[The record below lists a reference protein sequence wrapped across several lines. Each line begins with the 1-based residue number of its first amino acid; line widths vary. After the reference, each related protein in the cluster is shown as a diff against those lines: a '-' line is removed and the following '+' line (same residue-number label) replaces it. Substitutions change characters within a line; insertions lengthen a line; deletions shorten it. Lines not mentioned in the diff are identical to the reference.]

1 MEPMSNSNG
10 SPFWQVVLFA
20 AALVFLLW
28 EIWRGWRA
36 GVVRSGVSLAAIV
49 FSSLAGYTVARIAA
63 IPFGGFEGFSGAMV
77 GLFVGGGVGLAVF
90 IFIWVLGALLFKRTE
105 HQEGSLIRLLWG
117 GGGAL
122 LGLLTGL
129 IIVWS
134 GISVVRSLGA
144 LAEARVETRQA
155 ASKSPSSLA
164 NGLVTLRDSLE
175 MGPAGQVVRAVD
187 PVEPEVYNLLLQ
199 LGKLSGD
206 QATMLRFIQYP
217 GIQAVIETPR
227 MVELV
232 NNPDII
238 RAAENRNVFAIMSH
252 PALRAA
258 LEDQA
263 FMAKIKKIDLAAAM
277 EYATNPQPSSAG
289 SKSGPALH
297 PDTSKK

>member
-1 MEPMSNSNG
+1 MTISHG
-10 SPFWQVVLFA
+10 SPFWQVVLIA

-28 EIWRGWRA
+28 EVWRGWRA
-36 GVVRSGVSLAAIV
+36 GIVRSGVSLAAMV
-49 FSSLAGYTVARIAA
+49 LSGLVGYAAAHIAA

-105 HQEGSLIRLLWG
+105 HQPGSLVRLLWG

-129 IIVWS
+129 IVVWS
-134 GISVVRSLGA
+134 CISVVRSLGV
-144 LAEARVETRQA
+144 LAEAQVETREA
-155 ASKSPSSLA
+155 ASQAPSALA

-175 MGPAGQVVRAVD
+175 MGPAGRVVQAVD
-187 PVEPEVYNLLLQ
+187 PVEPEVYSLLLQ

-206 QATMLRFIQYP
+206 QATMMRFIQYP
-217 GIQAVIETPR
+217 GIQSVMESPR

-238 RAAENRNVFAIMSH
+238 RAAEDRNIFAIMSH

-258 LEDQA
+258 LEDPA
-263 FMAKIKKIDLAAAM
+263 FMGEIKKIDLAAALK
-277 EYATNPQPSSAG
+277 YATTPKPSPGS
-289 SKSGPALH
+289 SKSVAVPPAGT
-297 PDTSKK
+297 PAK